1 MVNRIQTFED
11 FGRHW
16 GLANLEEFKDFLD
29 QRKEEGDVIFTQA
42 HQTMGHKRLKI
53 FLDDLSHRIVDITA
67 DLLAAATL
75 EECVDVFRAFNNID
89 VLFS

>member
-29 QRKEEGDVIFTQA
+29 QRKEEGNMIFTA
-42 HQTMGHKRLKI
+42 THNTMGHKWLKI
-53 FLDDLSHRIVDITA
+53 CLDNLSHKIVDITTGGCLQGHA
-67 DLLAAATL
+67 WQNLSPYT
-75 EECVDVFRAFNNID
+75 N
-89 VLFS
+89 

>member
-53 FLDDLSHRIVDITA
+53 FLDDLSLRIVDITA
-67 DLLAAATL
+67 NLLFERVMQKLVL
-75 EECVDVFRAFNNID
+75 ELMDRNYLEN
-89 VLFS
+89 